1 MHEKQCQR
9 CGSIMREEQ
18 ILLASGRRAV
28 FAYSCPSC
36 GRNEYGTV
44 FYKGNRPRNRLH
56 LSQLDNSLSGVAQA
70 TNST

>member
-1 MHEKQCQR
+1 MHAKQCQR

-44 FYKGNRPRNRLH
+44 VYKGNRPRNRLH

-70 TNST
+70 INST